1 MKFFLKVA
9 DYYWKPGSQKRMIY
23 KDEKGMLF
31 DGPPRDVIVG
41 ETYVVEVSSKLP
53 DERYYYIIKF
63 ISGGKKL

>member
-1 MKFFLKVA
+1 
-9 DYYWKPGSQKRMIY
+9 MIY